1 MSSCLLK
8 LIELNCTAN
17 NMKLVLFADKMM
29 VLFLRQNKNH
39 NIIQMM
45 PLAVRKFKNLK
56 SL

>member
-1 MSSCLLK
+1 MSTCLLE

-17 NMKLVLFADKMM
+17 NMKLVLFADKIM